1 MPDFL
6 DEFIFYMGVTETESG
21 RGNTLQ
27 KQKKSN
33 IKSMRNLLIFLLIC
47 VHVFDIN

>member
-27 KQKKSN
+27 RQAEKQYKKYA
-33 IKSMRNLLIFLLIC
+33 
-47 VHVFDIN
+47 

>member
-6 DEFIFYMGVTETESG
+6 DKFIFYMGGTETESG

-27 KQKKSN
+27 KQKEKQY
-33 IKSMRNLLIFLLIC
+33 KKYA
-47 VHVFDIN
+47 

>member
-6 DEFIFYMGVTETESG
+6 DGFIFYMGVTETESG

-27 KQKKSN
+27 KQKEKQY
-33 IKSMRNLLIFLLIC
+33 KKYA
-47 VHVFDIN
+47 

>member
-6 DEFIFYMGVTETESG
+6 DKFIFIWGVTETESG

-27 KQKKSN
+27 KQKEKQY
-33 IKSMRNLLIFLLIC
+33 KKYA
-47 VHVFDIN
+47 

>member
-6 DEFIFYMGVTETESG
+6 DEFIFYMGGVTETESG

-27 KQKKSN
+27 KQKEKQY
-33 IKSMRNLLIFLLIC
+33 KKYA
-47 VHVFDIN
+47 

>member
-27 KQKKSN
+27 KQKEKQY
-33 IKSMRNLLIFLLIC
+33 KKYA
-47 VHVFDIN
+47 